1 MAWMLVWTEV
11 HLFHSSD
18 TSPKD
23 DLIKRQDLEHSL
35 HLSPARRH
43 WGRHIIS
50 TNLKGGQEDKGSSLL
65 VPDVTVRLC

>member
-11 HLFHSSD
+11 HLFRSSD
-18 TSPKD
+18 ISPED

-50 TNLKGGQEDKGSSLL
+50 TSLKEREEEVSLSQTL
-65 VPDVTVRLC
+65 W